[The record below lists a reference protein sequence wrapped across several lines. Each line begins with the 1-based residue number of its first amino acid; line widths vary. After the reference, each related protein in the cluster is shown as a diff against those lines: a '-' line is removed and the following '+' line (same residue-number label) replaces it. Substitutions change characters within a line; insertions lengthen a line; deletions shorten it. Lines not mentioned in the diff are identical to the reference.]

1 MAKLTLW
8 LFVFFSS
15 KGNKIKD
22 RLQSRLRYGR
32 TLVVYLKDY
41 VIGLLAYRD
50 GYGSCGITM
59 LYRIGYQIG
68 QHLAYTGPVKRASKT
83 FGAT

>member
-1 MAKLTLW
+1 
-8 LFVFFSS
+8 
-15 KGNKIKD
+15 
-22 RLQSRLRYGR
+22 
-32 TLVVYLKDY
+32 

-68 QHLAYTGPVKRASKT
+68 QHLAYTGLIKRAAKT
-83 FGAT
+83 FGAS